1 MSAEPAGKK
10 GFRVPRPAPIKAP
23 ISSAVLDDDAPS
35 SNYALRLTEAL
46 EAISAAQTPPP
57 LPLGE
62 GWGEGALESNNA
74 RPVTPPSPLPSPK
87 GRGSFFSS
95 LERLPPIR
103 LPIGPP
109 IPWRLGLPALLAVV
123 VLMGVMSRS
132 SAHADSPGVQ
142 LPAQQTYP
150 VQQEAPLFTNALQA
164 QASND
169 EQTTAT
175 NTLQTQTP
183 PQAPAAAPLGT
194 QDPGGIGFDVFDIGI
209 KLAAVLGLAYGS
221 LMLLKRA
228 GIGGGSAGR
237 SGGTNQGMRVVSSL
251 VLAPNRTVHVIKVA
265 GGRTLLI
272 GATPNAVNL
281 LADLGDLADEDTP
294 EAASFFDVLKGKLN

>member
-1 MSAEPAGKK
+1 
-10 GFRVPRPAPIKAP
+10 
-23 ISSAVLDDDAPS
+23 
-35 SNYALRLTEAL
+35 
-46 EAISAAQTPPP
+46 
-57 LPLGE
+57 
-62 GWGEGALESNNA
+62 
-74 RPVTPPSPLPSPK
+74 
-87 GRGSFFSS
+87 
-95 LERLPPIR
+95 
-103 LPIGPP
+103 
-109 IPWRLGLPALLAVV
+109 
-123 VLMGVMSRS
+123 MSRS

-221 LMLLKRA
+221 L
-228 GIGGGSAGR
+228 
-237 SGGTNQGMRVVSSL
+237 
-251 VLAPNRTVHVIKVA
+251 
-265 GGRTLLI
+265 
-272 GATPNAVNL
+272 
-281 LADLGDLADEDTP
+281 
-294 EAASFFDVLKGKLN
+294 